1 MVELWLAW
9 LGGLLMGGSVTLG
22 LAYRHWQPGVDD
34 ELISFV
40 EVCRAAGR
48 AKTMRRSDEN
58 RSRNYADGAD
68 AVMAELMAAG
78 YGETPREMR
87 AAYQAAGEDP
97 ELDEGEVGEA

>member
-1 MVELWLAW
+1 VFELWLAW
-9 LGGLLMGGSVTLG
+9 VGGLLMGVSVTLG
-22 LAYRHWQPGVDD
+22 LARHRWHPGVD
-34 ELISFV
+34 ESVSFV

-48 AKTMRRSDEN
+48 AKTKRRSDEN

-87 AAYQAAGEDP
+87 AAYQAGGEDV
-97 ELDEGEVGEA
+97 ELDEETGVEQA